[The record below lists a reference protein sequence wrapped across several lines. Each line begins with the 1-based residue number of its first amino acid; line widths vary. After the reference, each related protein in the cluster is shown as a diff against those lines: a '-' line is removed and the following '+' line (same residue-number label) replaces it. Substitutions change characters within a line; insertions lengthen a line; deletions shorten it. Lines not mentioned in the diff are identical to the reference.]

1 MRCKKTL
8 SRGKPGFDFRT
19 DTLSHRRVT
28 CIRSRIRFFTNF
40 FRMKSIVS
48 LKTDFL
54 RRNRS
59 IIGNAY
65 EKMCESKERNGFTI
79 TRIESKPGLNKGK

>member
-19 DTLSHRRVT
+19 DTLSQRRVT

-59 IIGNAY
+59 
-65 EKMCESKERNGFTI
+65 KEE
-79 TRIESKPGLNKGK
+79 TRMRKCANRKKETALRYRIQTGIE